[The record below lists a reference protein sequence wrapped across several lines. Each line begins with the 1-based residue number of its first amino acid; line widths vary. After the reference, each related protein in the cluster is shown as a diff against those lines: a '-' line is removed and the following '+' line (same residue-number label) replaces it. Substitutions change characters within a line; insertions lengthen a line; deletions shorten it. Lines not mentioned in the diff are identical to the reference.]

1 MNGDK
6 KTAPHEVASHGMPE
20 EDFQRL
26 KDLAETKY
34 RSILQVVVSPDKE
47 EVTTMV
53 HYPPYFPANLQE
65 SAEAVGKTFD
75 PETRTEEEIQQL
87 YELWVRW
94 NGFDLRVFAREF
106 L

>member
-1 MNGDK
+1 M
-6 KTAPHEVASHGMPE
+6 
-20 EDFQRL
+20 
-26 KDLAETKY
+26 
-34 RSILQVVVSPDKE
+34 
-47 EVTTMV
+47 MV

-65 SAEAVGKTFD
+65 AAEAVGKAFD